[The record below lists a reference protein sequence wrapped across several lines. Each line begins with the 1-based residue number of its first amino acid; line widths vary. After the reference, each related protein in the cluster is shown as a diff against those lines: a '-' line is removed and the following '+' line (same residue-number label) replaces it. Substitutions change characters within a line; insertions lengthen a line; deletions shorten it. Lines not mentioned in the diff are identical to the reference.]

1 MVCLFLVVKW
11 NLPISS
17 SRDMLSVSQMLSLFI
32 WTRGLCPNAVFNK
45 QLGSIGS
52 NGQLNTYKD
61 G

>member
-1 MVCLFLVVKW
+1 
-11 NLPISS
+11 
-17 SRDMLSVSQMLSLFI
+17 MLSVSQMLSLFI
-32 WTRGLCPNAVFNK
+32 WTRGLRPNAVFNK